1 MKLKKILKFN
11 ELTIFVSL
19 TLKGSID
26 FHINTY
32 IIDVE
37 GIS

>member
-11 ELTIFVSL
+11 ESTIFVSL
-19 TLKGSID
+19 TLKGSTDIY
-26 FHINTY
+26 INIY